1 MSVVALVTSLLLA
14 ASGPDLFIKQQD
26 QGTRVPDVSVTGRTT
41 EEAVREF
48 VDRVAAPPRGR
59 GVARWDG
66 AICPGVVNLDRA
78 AADVVLERISEAAD
92 SLDLRVGRDG
102 CRANLV
108 VIFTTDGAG
117 LARAMVEE
125 DRRLFDPGIGGI
137 ARDTAALEAFQT
149 GDAPVRWWSL
159 SMPFDSATGQR
170 AVRVPGDMPI
180 ITDVPLN
187 VARVLDCNP
196 ADCAIRYAPAINVTS
211 VSRLRT
217 RIEDALYKT
226 IVIVDVDQV
235 GDVDAASLGD
245 YLAFIGLAQI
255 AGEAD
260 TTEFDSIL
268 NLFDGGGRNGLTAW
282 DRAYLDA
289 VYGTHAGLRSS
300 HGRVREVADLMVR
313 NQAASAENE
322 AE

>member
-1 MSVVALVTSLLLA
+1 MSVVALVSSVLLA
-14 ASGPDLFIKQQD
+14 TAAPDLFIRQQE
-26 QGTRVPDVSVTGRTT
+26 QGTRVPDVSVTGRTP

-66 AICPGVVNLDRA
+66 AICPGAVNLDR
-78 AADVVLERISEAAD
+78 EAAEVILD
-92 SLDLRVGRDG
+92 RIGDAARSLDLSVGRPG

-117 LARAMVEE
+117 LARAMVAE
-125 DRRLFDPGIGGI
+125 DRRVFDPGIGGI

-159 SMPFDSATGQR
+159 SMPFDSATGLR
-170 AVRVPGDMPI
+170 SVRVPGDRPW
-180 ITDVPLN
+180 LN
-187 VARVLDCNP
+187 ELPPSVAASISCGPDCPVL
-196 ADCAIRYAPAINVTS
+196 YAPIINVTGA
-211 VSRLRT
+211 SRLHT
-217 RIEDALYKT
+217 RVEDALYKT
-226 IVIVDVDQV
+226 IVIVDVDRI

-260 TTEFDSIL
+260 TTEFDSVL
-268 NLFDGGGRNGLTAW
+268 NLFAGGGQNGLTAW
-282 DRAYLDA
+282 DRAYLEA

-300 HGRVREVADLMVR
+300 RGRVREVADLMVR
-313 NQAASAENE
+313 NQAASAEE
-322 AE
+322 K